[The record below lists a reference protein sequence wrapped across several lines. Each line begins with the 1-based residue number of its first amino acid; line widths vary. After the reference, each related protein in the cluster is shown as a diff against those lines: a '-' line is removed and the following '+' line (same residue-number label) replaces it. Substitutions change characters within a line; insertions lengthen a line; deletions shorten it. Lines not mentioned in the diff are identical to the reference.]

1 MPSRSWPTYW
11 HSLVETLSEAV
22 APPVGYGM
30 ALRLLTLTVIVLVWY
45 VRSRLSMKTWWH
57 SVRSVVGRKQSKVA
71 G

>member
-1 MPSRSWPTYW
+1 
-11 HSLVETLSEAV
+11 
-22 APPVGYGM
+22 M